1 MSLMAIWTLNEL
13 YKLRKSHKSSEWR
26 IVKFARIVSQLLSI
40 LALLNDHTQHAF
52 TTGVLIKPI
61 SGLFLQ
67 LSDYYSQGKEQSWK
81 TRALQMIS
89 FL

>member
-13 YKLRKSHKSSEWR
+13 YRLRKAKKSSEWR

-52 TTGVLIKPI
+52 TTGILIKPI
-61 SGLFLQ
+61 SSLFLS
-67 LSDYYSQGKEQSWK
+67 LSDYYSQGKE
-81 TRALQMIS
+81 
-89 FL
+89 